1 MVRDRSEEDSL
12 DIAES
17 YILNIVTTVKKID
30 ICKIRNRMN
39 VMG

>member
-17 YILNIVTTVKKID
+17 YILNIVTTVKK
-30 ICKIRNRMN
+30 NRYMQN
-39 VMG
+39 